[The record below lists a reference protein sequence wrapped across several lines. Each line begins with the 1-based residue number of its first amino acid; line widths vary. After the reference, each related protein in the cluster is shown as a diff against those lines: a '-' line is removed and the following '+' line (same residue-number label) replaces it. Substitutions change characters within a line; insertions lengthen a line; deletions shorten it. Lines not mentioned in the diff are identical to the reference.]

1 MLSGHLDS
9 FSTLAKLQKQVY
21 FPEAASTNP
30 WTKVDQ
36 NSRYYL
42 SFPAYPF
49 RTLCPRDQFT
59 LQTKAPTNEFNSAAS
74 SILPAHTQLNITF
87 KRRPLTT
94 NFLPFMLA
102 HNLDPIAGTRSAS
115 LTAGEFT
122 TARQF
127 SLRAAGVGA
136 AAGAVT
142 NYLITKV
149 DFVIADVYLQ
159 VKNTIF
165 LKTPSSFSHF
175 FSSPA

>member
-1 MLSGHLDS
+1 
-9 FSTLAKLQKQVY
+9 
-21 FPEAASTNP
+21 
-30 WTKVDQ
+30 
-36 NSRYYL
+36 
-42 SFPAYPF
+42 
-49 RTLCPRDQFT
+49 
-59 LQTKAPTNEFNSAAS
+59 
-74 SILPAHTQLNITF
+74 
-87 KRRPLTT
+87 
-94 NFLPFMLA
+94 MLA

-115 LTAGEFT
+115 LTAEEFT

-127 SLRAAGVGA
+127 PLQAAGAGA